1 MEATSSAKT
10 MVSLYQSTR
19 NHISEQR
26 YKNQDCKGQYKIQI
40 VLNMNGARS
49 CWRMMAEVAVINVA
63 WFKMAQVM
71 KKAKTEEQTCEN
83 KARVAYIVTWRQ
95 EMD

>member
-1 MEATSSAKT
+1 
-10 MVSLYQSTR
+10 
-19 NHISEQR
+19 
-26 YKNQDCKGQYKIQI
+26 
-40 VLNMNGARS
+40 
-49 CWRMMAEVAVINVA
+49 
-63 WFKMAQVM
+63 MAQVM